1 MIYSINF
8 IFLLGLKSCNR
19 SCLTGEQSFHRTR
32 NHEISTFTVVPSI
45 FLISNLPKKYIQ
57 SVDNL
62 PFIRFSRIFGS
73 VTENNHANPN
83 EDSHSFASHCL
94 YYNLSLRWTRTYRKF
109 LWKKVFFKFSDIVM
123 ILLKN
128 IYIFIS
134 VHRWRRSCSMD
145 EYGGTVSQSARN
157 LCLFFLA
164 ILPRSQS
171 NNISLPW
178 NFRRS
183 FTRNRIGVFRSSTR
197 F

>member
-1 MIYSINF
+1 MVTQKRLQSEHRESISLAGYWKYKNNLIFLRHDFNFIFHKVYSKLVKFKLKLLVSHLEKVNQSFFPNKVLIYSINF

-19 SCLTGEQSFHRTR
+19 SCLTGEQSFHGTR

-83 EDSHSFASHCL
+83 EDSHSFASYCL

-109 LWKKVFFKFSDIVM
+109 LWKKKVFLKFPKIVM
-123 ILLKN
+123 IL
-128 IYIFIS
+128 F
-134 VHRWRRSCSMD
+134 
-145 EYGGTVSQSARN
+145 
-157 LCLFFLA
+157 
-164 ILPRSQS
+164 
-171 NNISLPW
+171 
-178 NFRRS
+178 
-183 FTRNRIGVFRSSTR
+183 
-197 F
+197 